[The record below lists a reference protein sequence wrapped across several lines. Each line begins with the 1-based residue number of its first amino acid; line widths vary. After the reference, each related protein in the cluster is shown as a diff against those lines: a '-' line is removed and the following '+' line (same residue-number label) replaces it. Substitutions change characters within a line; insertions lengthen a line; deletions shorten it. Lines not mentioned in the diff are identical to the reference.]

1 MLDVAGWLVQVVV
14 QQNVDVVL
22 QDIAILRKLLGLE
35 DRMQEPPCLAK
46 TVRVVFKHNAF
57 VETRPV
63 RYSQRCSESVSN
75 TLLTDISMI
84 LGRGLFAYRADLA
97 SSASR
102 AASAVLRTRRGVE
115 NRRIWYIGPSR
126 GFVLNIR
133 RGEEDAGCVRTI
145 SQTPLIEPLP
155 DLGGWQLQ

>member
-1 MLDVAGWLVQVVV
+1 M
-14 QQNVDVVL
+14 L
-22 QDIAILRKLLGLE
+22 QDLTILRELFGLE
-35 DRMQEPPCLAK
+35 DRVQKPPCLAK
-46 TVRVVFKHNAF
+46 TVRVVFEHNAL

-63 RYSQRCSESVSN
+63 RYCQRCSVSN
-75 TLLTDISMI
+75 TSLTDISMI

-97 SSASR
+97 SSVSR

-145 SQTPLIEPLP
+145 CQTPLIEPLP
-155 DLGGWQLQ
+155 DLRGWQLQ